1 MRPPGGGALAE
12 ARVFEAIKSF
22 VTELADGH
30 KAAGDLDDGDF
41 RLAFAALL
49 VHAASVDGEFN
60 APERAK
66 LTDLLK
72 QRFEL
77 DDASVD
83 ELVAQAIDA
92 DQKAIDL
99 YHFTHLLN
107 GKLDDTG
114 RLRMI
119 EMMWQLAYSDGAVS
133 DYEDNLIWRVADL
146 LGVPSRER
154 IALRQ
159 RVAAPRG
166 GGP

>member
-1 MRPPGGGALAE
+1 VE
-12 ARVFEAIKSF
+12 ARVFEAIKNF
-22 VTELADGH
+22 ITELADG
-30 KAAGDLDDGDF
+30 KAGHDLDDGDF

-60 APERAK
+60 AAERAK

-77 DDASVD
+77 DDATAD
-83 ELVAQAIDA
+83 ELIVQAIVS

-107 GKLDDTG
+107 GQLDDNG
-114 RLRMI
+114 RLRVI
-119 EMMWQLAYSDGAVS
+119 EMMWQLAYADGAVS

-146 LGVPSRER
+146 LGVSSPER

-159 RVAAPRG
+159 RVAARRG
-166 GGP
+166 DM

>member
-1 MRPPGGGALAE
+1 VE
-12 ARVFEAIKSF
+12 ARVFEAIKNF
-22 VTELADGH
+22 ITELADGH
-30 KAAGDLDDGDF
+30 KAGRDLDDRDF

-60 APERAK
+60 AAERAK
-66 LTDLLK
+66 LTELLK

-77 DDASVD
+77 DDATAD
-83 ELVAQAIDA
+83 ELIVQAIVA

-107 GKLDDTG
+107 GQLDDNG
-114 RLRMI
+114 RLRVI
-119 EMMWQLAYSDGAVS
+119 EMMWQLAYADGAVS

-146 LGVPSRER
+146 LGVSSPER

-159 RVAAPRG
+159 RVAARDG
-166 GGP
+166 DA

>member
-1 MRPPGGGALAE
+1 M
-12 ARVFEAIKSF
+12 FEAIKNF
-22 VTELADGH
+22 VTELADGN
-30 KAAGDLDDGDF
+30 KAAGSFDDADF

-49 VHAASVDGEFN
+49 VHAAAVDGEFN
-60 APERAK
+60 TVERDK
-66 LTDLLK
+66 LTELLK

-77 DDASVD
+77 DDAKAG
-83 ELVAQAIDA
+83 ELVVQATAA

-107 GKLDDTG
+107 GKLDDNE

-119 EMMWQLAYSDGAVS
+119 EMMWQLAYADGAAS

-159 RVAAPRG
+159 RVAAARG
-166 GGP
+166 GGRV

>member
-1 MRPPGGGALAE
+1 M
-12 ARVFEAIKSF
+12 FEAIKNF

-30 KAAGDLDDGDF
+30 KAAGDLHDSDF

-60 APERAK
+60 AAERAK

-77 DDASVD
+77 DDTKAD
-83 ELVAQAIDA
+83 ELIVQAIVA
-92 DQKAIDL
+92 DQRAIDL
-99 YHFTHLLN
+99 YHFTHLLS
-107 GKLDDTG
+107 GQLDDNG

-119 EMMWQLAYSDGAVS
+119 EMMWQLAYADGAVS

-146 LGVPSRER
+146 LGVSSRER

-159 RVAAPRG
+159 RAAAARG
-166 GGP
+166 VDS

>member
-1 MRPPGGGALAE
+1 
-12 ARVFEAIKSF
+12 VFEAIKHF
-22 VTELADGH
+22 ITELADGH
-30 KAAGDLDDGDF
+30 KAGHDLDDGDF

-60 APERAK
+60 ATERAK

-77 DDASVD
+77 DDATAD
-83 ELVAQAIDA
+83 ELIVQAIVA

-107 GKLDDTG
+107 GQLDDNG
-114 RLRMI
+114 RLRLI
-119 EMMWQLAYSDGAVS
+119 EMMWQLAYADGAVS

-146 LGVPSRER
+146 LGVSSPER

-159 RVAAPRG
+159 RVAARRG
-166 GGP
+166 DA

>member
-1 MRPPGGGALAE
+1 
-12 ARVFEAIKSF
+12 VFEAIKNF

-30 KAAGDLDDGDF
+30 KSAGGLDDADF

-60 APERAK
+60 AFERAK
-66 LTDLLK
+66 LSDLLK

-77 DDASVD
+77 DDAKAD
-83 ELVAQAIDA
+83 ELVEQAIVA

-107 GKLDDTG
+107 GQLDDNG

-119 EMMWQLAYSDGAVS
+119 EMMWQLACADGAVS

-159 RVAAPRG
+159 RAIAARG
-166 GGP
+166 GNP

>member
-1 MRPPGGGALAE
+1 VE
-12 ARVFEAIKSF
+12 ARVLEAIKNF
-22 VTELADGH
+22 ITELADGH
-30 KAAGDLDDGDF
+30 KAGHDLDDGDV

-60 APERAK
+60 AAERAK

-77 DDASVD
+77 DDATAD
-83 ELVAQAIDA
+83 ELIVQAIVA

-107 GKLDDTG
+107 GQLDDNG
-114 RLRMI
+114 RLRVI
-119 EMMWQLAYSDGAVS
+119 EMMWQLAYADGAVS

-146 LGVPSRER
+146 LGVSSPER

-159 RVAAPRG
+159 RVAARRG
-166 GGP
+166 DM

>member
-1 MRPPGGGALAE
+1 
-12 ARVFEAIKSF
+12 VFEAIKNF
-22 VTELADGH
+22 ITELADGH
-30 KAAGDLDDGDF
+30 KAGQDLDDGDF

-60 APERAK
+60 AAERAK

-77 DDASVD
+77 DDATAD
-83 ELVAQAIDA
+83 ELIVQAIVA

-107 GKLDDTG
+107 GQLDDNG
-114 RLRMI
+114 RLRVI
-119 EMMWQLAYSDGAVS
+119 EMMWQLAYADGAVS

-146 LGVPSRER
+146 LGVSSPER

-159 RVAAPRG
+159 RVAARRG
-166 GGP
+166 DA

>member
-1 MRPPGGGALAE
+1 
-12 ARVFEAIKSF
+12 VFEAIKNF

-30 KAAGDLDDGDF
+30 KSGGLDDGDF

-60 APERAK
+60 TVERAK

-77 DDASVD
+77 DDAKAD
-83 ELVAQAIDA
+83 ELIVQATVA

-107 GKLDDTG
+107 GQLDDNG

-119 EMMWQLAYSDGAVS
+119 EMMWQLAYADGAVS

-159 RVAAPRG
+159 RVAAG
-166 GGP
+166 GGNP

>member
-1 MRPPGGGALAE
+1 VE
-12 ARVFEAIKSF
+12 ARVFEAIKNF
-22 VTELADGH
+22 ITELADGH
-30 KAAGDLDDGDF
+30 KAGHDLDDRDF

-60 APERAK
+60 AAERAK
-66 LTDLLK
+66 LTELLK

-77 DDASVD
+77 DDATAD
-83 ELVAQAIDA
+83 ELIVQAIVA

-107 GKLDDTG
+107 GQLDDNG
-114 RLRMI
+114 RLRVI
-119 EMMWQLAYSDGAVS
+119 EMMWQLAYADGAVS

-146 LGVPSRER
+146 LGVSSPER

-159 RVAAPRG
+159 RVAARRG
-166 GGP
+166 DM